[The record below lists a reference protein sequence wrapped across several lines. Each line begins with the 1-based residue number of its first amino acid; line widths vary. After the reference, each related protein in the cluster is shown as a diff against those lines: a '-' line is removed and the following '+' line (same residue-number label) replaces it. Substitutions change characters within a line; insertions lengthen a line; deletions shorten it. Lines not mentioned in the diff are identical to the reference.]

1 MSEELEEK
9 KTSWDTQPRRHSL
22 CPQVPGVIRRLETCR
37 DRGILDEVQCVRS
50 ARGAAV
56 QVMDRLNK
64 RCRKE
69 AVRLCVHDS
78 PVGTSRATVGR
89 GTVRDGSF
97 PPRDRRIGS
106 DPAGPSTSASP
117 TRPNVSVGR
126 GKGGESAE

>member
-1 MSEELEEK
+1 MSEELEEE

-89 GTVRDGSF
+89 GTVLFRRGTEESGQT
-97 PPRDRRIGS
+97 PLDRS
-106 DPAGPSTSASP
+106 QCVANQA
-117 TRPNVSVGR
+117 
-126 GKGGESAE
+126 KC